1 LISWQYAAK
10 KARPGFAGIVWLKTP
25 DLPGSP
31 VFPVRITYIATA
43 MPDWGV
49 GKMTAR

>member
-31 VFPVRITYIATA
+31 VFPVRIFYIATA
-43 MPDWGV
+43 MPDQGV
-49 GKMTAR
+49 GKMTVR